1 MYVYEGL
8 NLGTYVIQYK
18 EEIIQDKCSR
28 LKGNARYREF
38 LLLQVDI
45 QLGSDVA
52 AGEVTYA
59 YHEERRRCD
68 PLLTASRTHP
78 AAAHS
83 FQTQRR
89 LSAQLPITVDTTAD
103 TNEI

>member
-52 AGEVTYA
+52 QAK
-59 YHEERRRCD
+59 
-68 PLLTASRTHP
+68 
-78 AAAHS
+78 
-83 FQTQRR
+83 
-89 LSAQLPITVDTTAD
+89 
-103 TNEI
+103 